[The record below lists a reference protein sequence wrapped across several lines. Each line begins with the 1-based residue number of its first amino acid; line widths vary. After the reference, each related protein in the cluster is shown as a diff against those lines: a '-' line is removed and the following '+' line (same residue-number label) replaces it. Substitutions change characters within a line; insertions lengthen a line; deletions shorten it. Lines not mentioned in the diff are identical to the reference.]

1 MTEPRSIPF
10 KVSKPATPAVEKGI
24 TECISKVFRSKR
36 KVKMFAKSLVSE
48 DCDDN
53 EIMDGIKD
61 MVNMGKLHKSF
72 VERTIELPV
81 KETSL

>member
-1 MTEPRSIPF
+1 
-10 KVSKPATPAVEKGI
+10 
-24 TECISKVFRSKR
+24 
-36 KVKMFAKSLVSE
+36 MFVKSLVSE
-48 DCDDN
+48 DCDEN

-72 VERTIELPV
+72 VKRTIELPV